1 MEIKRVQTTPIN
13 FQGYDARP
21 LKGIVLRYVQGD
33 KLFAETAQELH
44 DAASKNKLDVF
55 VQTSDSVHKRD
66 FKNILRD
73 TALPPNPFVFWTQ
86 DNPTFTNNGKVL
98 GNKFLERIN
107 EKISNFA
114 GRRYEELQ
122 HHLQG
127 GNFFIFKDKNT
138 DKLLLGRDELDF
150 YHPETLKKDLNV
162 SEICT
167 LSQPDFHL
175 DLAIRPLKNK
185 VVLVADDETMLE
197 QMAQGINKIKLY
209 LSKNHD
215 PQIRLIQHQME
226 ELYQMHKACVKDFTY
241 TPAQKIYEELQQKG
255 FTPVKTPSRIFRPS
269 LTSDNNDD
277 SHFLLNYMNS
287 VVHEKPDGSLLYL
300 TNKSMLDDILGITPE
315 IEKKIDFSFEKIFK
329 DSVKD
334 YIKPEDIRF
343 ISGGGFV
350 PKCLSTGPGGVHCL
364 TAEIPKI

>member
-1 MEIKRVQTTPIN
+1 MEIKRIQTTPIN
-13 FQGYDARP
+13 FKGYDARP
-21 LKGIVLRYVQGD
+21 LKGLVLRYVTGD
-33 KLFAETAQELH
+33 KLFVETAQELH
-44 DAASKNKLDVF
+44 TIASRNKLDIF
-55 VQTSDSVHKRD
+55 VQTSDRVHKRD
-66 FKNILRD
+66 FKNVLRE
-73 TALPPNPFVFWTQ
+73 TPLPPNAFVFWTQ
-86 DNPTFTNNGKVL
+86 DNLTFTNNGKAL

-107 EKISNFA
+107 EKISDFV
-114 GRRYEELQ
+114 GRRYEQLQ
-122 HHLQG
+122 HHIQG
-127 GNFFIFKDKNT
+127 GNFFVFKDKNT
-138 DKLLLGRDELDF
+138 DKLLLGVDELNS
-150 YHPETLKKDLNV
+150 YNPETLKKDLNV

-197 QMAQGINKIKLY
+197 QMAQGIDNIKSY

-215 PQIRLIQHQME
+215 PLIRLIQHNME

-241 TPAQKIYEELQQKG
+241 TSSQKIFEELQQKG
-255 FTPVKTPSRIFRPS
+255 FTPVKTPSRIFRSSWP
-269 LTSDNNDD
+269 TDNNED

-287 VVHEKPDGSLLYL
+287 VVHERPDGSLLYL
-300 TNKSMLDDILGITPE
+300 TNKSILDDFFGITPV
-315 IEKKIDFSFEKIFK
+315 IEKKLDFSFEKIFK

-334 YIKPEDIRF
+334 YINPKDIHF

-350 PKCLSTGPGGVHCL
+350 PRNLSAGPGGVHCL